1 MRMVR
6 RIALGLALLLL
17 TGCAAGAPAV
27 PGAAQGVVQS
37 AAASGTAVHE
47 SQLFAMDT
55 YMTLRGYGDAAPAAL
70 AEGTT
75 LIQALDAALS
85 AADEGSEIA
94 AVNRGHGPVE
104 VSADTA
110 ALLAR
115 ALELSKALDGALC
128 LTLSPVLSAWG
139 FVSGDYAVPD
149 ADTLKELLSR
159 TGDRKVRLD
168 GTTVETPDGVM
179 LDLGAVAK
187 GYAADRVT
195 ALLQERGVGAA
206 IVNLG
211 GSTIRAYG
219 TKPDGSPWRI
229 AIRDP
234 RDEAAYAAFL
244 TLSGGAVDTS
254 GGYERYFEQDG
265 ETYWHILD
273 PATGAPAR
281 TGLVSVTVLTGDAFT
296 GDALSTA
303 LFVMGPEKAA
313 AYWRET
319 GGFEFICIDENDG
332 FLVSEGAAESFSPT
346 GRYADAPI
354 TVIRYED

>member
-1 MRMVR
+1 MS
-6 RIALGLALLLL
+6 
-17 TGCAAGAPAV
+17 GA
-27 PGAAQGVVQS
+27 
-37 AAASGTAVHE
+37 AVHE

-94 AVNRGHGPVE
+94 AVNRGHGPVA
-104 VSADTA
+104 VSAATA

-115 ALELSKALDGALC
+115 ALALSKALDGALC

-149 ADTLKELLSR
+149 AGTLKELLTR
-159 TGDRKVRLD
+159 TGDEKVRLD

-234 RDEAAYAAFL
+234 RDEAVYAAFL
-244 TLSGGAVDTS
+244 TLSEGAVDTS

-319 GGFEFICIDENDG
+319 GGFEFLCIDENDG

-354 TVIRYED
+354 TVIRHED